1 MKKLCEKKYSLILLY
16 LIFILNL
23 YSGNAF
29 SQIEIVDQSHQDN
42 SELISADE
50 SGSVLIESAELLL
63 KVQNLERELRFLRG
77 SVEELNYILDQLRQN
92 RIKDYLDLDQRL
104 TTINSVIENLNIDIS
119 GVKNTN
125 LDDEEAS
132 SVINKIDPQNQSK
145 LPKSKLF
152 NNPSVESSYRAA
164 YQLVKEQQF
173 KKATLEFIAFIEK
186 NNDSYFTPKAYFWLG
201 ELYYWAEEYRKSKDF
216 FSKLINEYPDHKK
229 VPDSEFKIGK
239 ILFNLGQKKAAKNQI
254 EILVKR
260 YPTSPVLNPAKE
272 FLRNNF

>member
-50 SGSVLIESAELLL
+50 SESVLIESAELLL

-77 SVEELNYILDQLRQN
+77 SVEELNYILDQLSQN

-104 TTINSVIENLNIDIS
+104 TTINSVIENQNIDIS
-119 GVKNTN
+119 DVKNTN

-132 SVINKIDPQNQSK
+132 SVMNKIDPQNQSK
-145 LPKSKLF
+145 LPK
-152 NNPSVESSYRAA
+152 
-164 YQLVKEQQF
+164 
-173 KKATLEFIAFIEK
+173 
-186 NNDSYFTPKAYFWLG
+186 
-201 ELYYWAEEYRKSKDF
+201 
-216 FSKLINEYPDHKK
+216 
-229 VPDSEFKIGK
+229 
-239 ILFNLGQKKAAKNQI
+239 
-254 EILVKR
+254 
-260 YPTSPVLNPAKE
+260 
-272 FLRNNF
+272 

>member
-50 SGSVLIESAELLL
+50 SESVLIESAELLL

-77 SVEELNYILDQLRQN
+77 SVEELNYILDQLSQN

-119 GVKNTN
+119 DVKNTN
-125 LDDEEAS
+125 LDD
-132 SVINKIDPQNQSK
+132 
-145 LPKSKLF
+145 L
-152 NNPSVESSYRAA
+152 SY
-164 YQLVKEQQF
+164 
-173 KKATLEFIAFIEK
+173 
-186 NNDSYFTPKAYFWLG
+186 
-201 ELYYWAEEYRKSKDF
+201 
-216 FSKLINEYPDHKK
+216 
-229 VPDSEFKIGK
+229 
-239 ILFNLGQKKAAKNQI
+239 
-254 EILVKR
+254 
-260 YPTSPVLNPAKE
+260 
-272 FLRNNF
+272 